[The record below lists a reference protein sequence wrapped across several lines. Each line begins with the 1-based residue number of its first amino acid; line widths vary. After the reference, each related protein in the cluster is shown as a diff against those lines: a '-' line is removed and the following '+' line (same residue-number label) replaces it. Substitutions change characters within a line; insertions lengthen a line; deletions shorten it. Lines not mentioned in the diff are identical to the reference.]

1 MNNNL
6 KDFLKDKSILVTG
19 GTGSFGKKF
28 ISTILKNYEVR
39 RVIVFSRDELKQFEM
54 QQNFSNDSRLRF
66 FLGDVRNFERL
77 DLAFKGV
84 DVVIHAAA
92 LKQVPA
98 GEYNPTEFIETNV
111 HGAQNII
118 KACDTNDVSHLVAL
132 STDKAANPI
141 NLYGA
146 TKLVSDKLFVSAN
159 YMFNNSNTNY
169 SVVRYGNV
177 AGSRGSVIPFFH
189 KLVQDNADYFPITD
203 IDMTRFW
210 ISLQEGVNFV
220 LNALDRMRGG
230 EIFVPKIP
238 STKVT
243 DIAIALD
250 PEKEQKIIGI
260 RPGEKIH
267 EVMCPKDEAKQ
278 VIEYENHFV
287 IVPSLAIDR
296 GQQDLFLSNKIN
308 EKGAFVN
315 QGFEYESGNN
325 QDFLSAEQIKQKI
338 IDLELV

>member
-28 ISTILKNYEVR
+28 ISTILENYEVR

-84 DVVIHAAA
+84 DIVIHAAA

-177 AGSRGSVIPFFH
+177 AGSRGSVIPFFTSLF
-189 KLVQDNADYFPITD
+189 KIMLIIFQLPI
-203 IDMTRFW
+203 
-210 ISLQEGVNFV
+210 
-220 LNALDRMRGG
+220 
-230 EIFVPKIP
+230 
-238 STKVT
+238 
-243 DIAIALD
+243 
-250 PEKEQKIIGI
+250 
-260 RPGEKIH
+260 
-267 EVMCPKDEAKQ
+267 
-278 VIEYENHFV
+278 
-287 IVPSLAIDR
+287 
-296 GQQDLFLSNKIN
+296 
-308 EKGAFVN
+308 
-315 QGFEYESGNN
+315 
-325 QDFLSAEQIKQKI
+325 
-338 IDLELV
+338 

>member
-28 ISTILKNYEVR
+28 ISTILENYEVR

-84 DVVIHAAA
+84 DIVIHAAA

-189 KLVQDNADYFPITD
+189 KLVQDNADHFPITD
-203 IDMTRFW
+203 IDMTRFLD
-210 ISLQEGVNFV
+210 ITPEGVNFV

-315 QGFEYESGNN
+315 QVLNMN
-325 QDFLSAEQIKQKI
+325 LVIIKTF
-338 IDLELV
+338 

>member
-28 ISTILKNYEVR
+28 ISTILENYEVR

-84 DVVIHAAA
+84 DIVIHAAA

-177 AGSRGSVIPFFH
+177 AGSRGSVILFH
-189 KLVQDNADYFPITD
+189 KFVQDNADHFPITD

>member
-1 MNNNL
+1 
-6 KDFLKDKSILVTG
+6 
-19 GTGSFGKKF
+19 
-28 ISTILKNYEVR
+28 
-39 RVIVFSRDELKQFEM
+39 
-54 QQNFSNDSRLRF
+54 
-66 FLGDVRNFERL
+66 
-77 DLAFKGV
+77 
-84 DVVIHAAA
+84 
-92 LKQVPA
+92 
-98 GEYNPTEFIETNV
+98 
-111 HGAQNII
+111 
-118 KACDTNDVSHLVAL
+118 
-132 STDKAANPI
+132 
-141 NLYGA
+141 
-146 TKLVSDKLFVSAN
+146 
-159 YMFNNSNTNY
+159 
-169 SVVRYGNV
+169 
-177 AGSRGSVIPFFH
+177 
-189 KLVQDNADYFPITD
+189 
-203 IDMTRFW
+203 MTRFW